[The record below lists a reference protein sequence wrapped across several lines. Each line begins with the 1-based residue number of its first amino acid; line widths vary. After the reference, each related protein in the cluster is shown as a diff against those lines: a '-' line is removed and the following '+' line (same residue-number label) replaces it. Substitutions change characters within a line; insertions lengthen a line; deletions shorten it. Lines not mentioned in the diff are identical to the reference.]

1 MTLAVGCYGRD
12 LSMRLV
18 VIHKNTSLA
27 VKRDY
32 SLFQRAASSKRI
44 AEVIFSGLSANPCLD
59 GGGDTMVVAPEE
71 WYEGP
76 LYRQFNVTYYNKHIP
91 VGLSAAGKGKGQG
104 WFVVS
109 NGRFFTRV
117 DRDQLSKTL
126 AGFDAELIAVNV
138 DPELLSYCEKV
149 RVTSRGGVAGFRRL
163 YYDLV
168 LPSPMPTDWP
178 HHIFVKLDVLDK
190 VAANGALPPSF
201 AEFVCRGRANSLGWR
216 SVKIG
221 GSVLDL
227 ETEAG
232 LLSFLTTAVH
242 LLNHYSHRGTNG
254 CMISCGARLF
264 GKVVLGDNVCI
275 GDDAVIVGPT
285 ILGDDVKVAPGAI
298 IRASVIGPGFS
309 VPRGCYVQNR
319 ILVGPVSGH
328 KLFPCREDK
337 GMRHNYAKSV
347 FVGDDFANNNF
358 RIWPRL
364 SYARGVKRVADV
376 IFSLVV
382 LILFAPVF
390 LVVAIAI
397 KLSSPGSVFFKH
409 KREGLHG
416 KKFFC
421 LKFRTMICGADKI
434 QEKLR
439 FKNQVD
445 GPQFKVKDDPRVT
458 VVGRFLR
465 NTFIDEI
472 PQFINI
478 LLGQMSV
485 VGPRPSPKSENSL
498 CPEWRDAR
506 LSVRPG
512 ITGLWQVKRTRQ
524 AGRDFQEWIYYD
536 TKYTKE
542 LSFWLDLWIFWRTA
556 KKLVVNFIEQF

>member
-1 MTLAVGCYGRD
+1 
-12 LSMRLV
+12 MRLV
-18 VIHKNTSLA
+18 VMHKNTSLA

-59 GGGDTMVVAPEE
+59 GDGGTMVVVPGE
-71 WYEGP
+71 WYEEP
-76 LYRQFNVTYYNKHIP
+76 LYQQFNVTYYNEHIP
-91 VGLSAAGKGKGQG
+91 VDLIAAGKGKR

-109 NGRFFTRV
+109 NGRFFTKV
-117 DRDQLSKTL
+117 DRNQLSRTL
-126 AGFDAELIAVNV
+126 AGFDAELVAVNV
-138 DPELLSYCEKV
+138 DAALLSYCEKV
-149 RVTSRGGVAGFRRL
+149 RITSQGGVAGFRRL
-163 YYDLV
+163 YYDSV
-168 LPSPMPTDWP
+168 LPAPVPADWP
-178 HHIFVKLDVLDK
+178 HHVFVRFDVLDK
-190 VAANGALPPSF
+190 VVVNGALPLSF
-201 AEFVCRGRANSLGWR
+201 AEFVSRSRANLLGWR
-216 SVKIG
+216 SLKIG

-227 ETEAG
+227 ETETG
-232 LLSFLTTAVH
+232 LLSFLTAVVH
-242 LLNHYSHRGTNG
+242 SVNHVSQRGAGDST
-254 CMISCGARLF
+254 ISSSAKLF

-275 GDDAVIVGPT
+275 GDDAVVVGPT
-285 ILGDDVKVAPGAI
+285 ILADNVKVASGAI
-298 IRASVIGPGFS
+298 IRGSVIGSGFS
-309 VPRGCYVQNR
+309 VPRGCYIQNL
-319 ILVGPVSGH
+319 ILVGPVSGLE
-328 KLFPCREDK
+328 LFPFCEDG

-347 FVGDDFANNNF
+347 FVNNGLANNNF
-358 RIWPRL
+358 RVWPRL
-364 SYARGVKRVADV
+364 SYAGCVKRIAD
-376 IFSLVV
+376 IMFSLVW

-409 KREGLHG
+409 KREGMHG
-416 KKFFC
+416 KEFFC

-445 GPQFKVKDDPRVT
+445 GPQFKVKNDPRVT

-465 NTFIDEI
+465 DTFIDET

-498 CPEWRDAR
+498 CPVWRDAR

-524 AGRDFQEWIYYD
+524 LGRDFQEWIYYD
-536 TKYTKE
+536 TKYTKD
-542 LSFWLDLWIFWRTA
+542 LSLWLDLWIFWQTA
-556 KKLVVNFIEQF
+556 KKLVTNFIEQF